1 MAVGDREAD
10 LHHKKNRPDH
20 PPGHE
25 PGDFPPYVYQPYP
38 KWIYHEQEAAKII
51 ENEMQLAN
59 HLSRGWCENPND
71 AHKAF
76 AAYER
81 ERSDNAAQVLA
92 DDRRMS
98 DTAKEEYHAVN
109 DAADDNVLD
118 LPAGKLDKS
127 KSKAKDKAKE

>member
-1 MAVGDREAD
+1 MAVGDKEAD

-20 PPGHE
+20 PPGHAPE
-25 PGDFPPYVYQPYP
+25 DFPPYVYQPYP
-38 KWIYHEQEAAKII
+38 RWLYHEKEEARIVQDAS
-51 ENEMQLAN
+51 EEAN
-59 HLSRGWCENPND
+59 FLSRGWAKHPLD
-71 AHKAF
+71 ARKAF
-76 AAYER
+76 EAYEL

-98 DTAKEEYHAVN
+98 DKAKEEYHAVN